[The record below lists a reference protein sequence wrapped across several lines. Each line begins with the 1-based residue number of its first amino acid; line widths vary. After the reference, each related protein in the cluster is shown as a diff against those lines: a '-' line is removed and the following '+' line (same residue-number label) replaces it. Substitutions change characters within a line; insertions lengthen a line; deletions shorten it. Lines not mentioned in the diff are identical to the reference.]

1 MTTYEKL
8 ITIALMSSAT
18 MLTRFLPFLIF
29 SGKKEAP
36 KFIKYLGSVL
46 PASIFALLC
55 VYCLKDTQLLSFP
68 FALPELIA
76 IVTVVIVQLLKRK
89 MLLSIL
95 SGTLVYMFLVQ
106 AVF

>member
-1 MTTYEKL
+1 MTVYEKL
-8 ITIALMSSAT
+8 ITIALMSGTT

-29 SGKKEAP
+29 SGKKDAP
-36 KFIKYLGSVL
+36 KFIKYLGNSL
-46 PASIFALLC
+46 PAAIFAMLC
-55 VYCLKDTQLLSFP
+55 VYCLKDTQILSFP
-68 FALPELIA
+68 YALPELIA

-106 AVF
+106 IVF